1 MARRIVVIGG
11 VAAGPKAA
19 ARARR
24 RDPEAEI
31 TLVERGEFLSY
42 AGCGLPFYIAGLVK
56 EAQELMCTPA
66 GVLRDA
72 AFFKS
77 VKNVKVLTRTLA
89 QQIDR
94 ERKEVVVVNLE
105 SGDQSRLPY
114 DNLIIATGGSPIV
127 PPIPGLDLNGVFRV
141 GNPAD
146 AVAIRDA
153 ISTDGVEKVAV
164 IGGGLIGLE
173 VADALANQGL
183 DVAILEMQG
192 QLLPGVLDA
201 DMAALLAKHLRG
213 KGMDIRLG
221 APVVGLEGDSEH
233 RFTAALTAP
242 GPVEADLAILAI
254 GVRPNVK
261 LASDA
266 GLRIGPTG
274 AIAVNEYLQTSDPD
288 IYAGGDCVENN
299 HLITGKPAY
308 LPLGSTANKHGRV
321 IGDNVTGGHERFPGV
336 VGTTVFKTLGYN
348 VGRTGL
354 TEKQAREAGH
364 EVVTSLVPSPDC
376 AHYYPA
382 NKTVVV
388 KVVADAESGRVL
400 GAQALGPGE
409 VVKRTDVV
417 ATAITFG
424 ASLEQLANLD
434 LGYAPPFST
443 AIDVAAHAA
452 NVARNK
458 IAGLARSVAASEVK
472 KKLEAGDDFIL
483 LDVRSPKEYEQ
494 ERIEDPHVRLVPLG
508 KVRERISELPRDKEI
523 ISFCKLSLRGYE
535 AATILTGAGFTNVKF
550 MDGGLVGWPYE
561 TVEGQKEA

>member
-1 MARRIVVIGG
+1 MAKKIVVIGG

-24 RDPEAEI
+24 LDPEAEI
-31 TLVERGEFLSY
+31 TLVEKGELLSY
-42 AGCGLPFYIAGLVK
+42 AGCGLPFYIAGLVN

-72 AFFKS
+72 AFFKA
-77 VKNVKVLTRTLA
+77 VKNIKVLTRTLA

-105 SGDQSRLPY
+105 SAEQSRLPY
-114 DNLIIATGGSPIV
+114 DKLVIATGGFPIV
-127 PPIPGLDLNGVFRV
+127 PPMEGLDLNGVFRL

-153 ISTDGVEKVAV
+153 ISANGVEKVAV

-173 VADALANQGL
+173 LADALSNQGL
-183 DVAILEMQG
+183 DVAVLEMQG

-201 DMAALLAKHLRG
+201 DIAALLAKHLSG
-213 KGMDIRLG
+213 KGMDLRLG
-221 APVVGLEGDSEH
+221 ARVTGMVGDSEH
-233 RFTAALTAP
+233 NFVAAETEA
-242 GPVEADLAILAI
+242 GSVDADLAILAI
-254 GVRPNVK
+254 GVRPNAK
-261 LASDA
+261 LAADA
-266 GLRIGPTG
+266 GLSIGATG
-274 AIAVNEYLQTSDPD
+274 AISVNEFLQTSDPD
-288 IYAGGDCVENN
+288 IYAGGDCVENH
-299 HLITGKPAY
+299 HLVTGKSVFV
-308 LPLGSTANKHGRV
+308 PLGSTANKHGRI
-321 IGDNVTGGHERFPGV
+321 IGDNVTGGHEKFPGV
-336 VGTTVFKTLGYN
+336 VGTTVFKTMGYN

-354 TEKQAREAGH
+354 TEKQAHEAGY

-376 AHYYPA
+376 AHYYPS
-382 NKTVVV
+382 NKTVIV
-388 KVVADAESGRVL
+388 KLVADGKTGKVL
-400 GAQALGPGE
+400 GAQAVGPGE
-409 VVKRTDVV
+409 AVKRIDVV

-424 ASLEQLANLD
+424 ATLDQLANLD

-458 IAGLARSVAASEVK
+458 IAGLADSVSALEVK
-472 KKLEAGDDFIL
+472 QRLEAGDDFIL

-494 ERIEDPHVRLVPLG
+494 ERIDDPHVRLLPLG
-508 KVRERISELPRDKEI
+508 KVREKLAELPKDKEI
-523 ISFCKLSLRGYE
+523 VSFCKLSLRGYE
-535 AATILTGAGFTNVKF
+535 AATILTGAGFTDVKF

-561 TVEGQKEA
+561 TSNGKKES